1 MGGVSGRLGRR
12 MTSGG
17 RLAIGEHGNIAYKE
31 GDGRVTARLRFRGHD
46 GRVRRLA
53 ATGANRTAARRRLLK
68 ALEEAL
74 AASGSGTYSARTT
87 FAKVAEEWFAHVS
100 QLVDDGRRSPSTLGL
115 YRHVLDNHVLPGV
128 GDLRLSELS
137 ASRADKF
144 IHDKRRDKGYA
155 TAKLCRSVMSGI
167 CAFAVRR
174 DAMRSNPVRDI
185 APLEDHGRHG
195 ARALTVAECDAWLRI
210 LDADEFAVRKDLPDL
225 VRFLLATGCRLGEA
239 VGVHWD
245 DVDLDKKTLH
255 VRRTVIRV
263 AGRGLVAKQ
272 PKTRSGER
280 VLRLPDSLV
289 ARLRTRRGSAPGGSP
304 VFPDGV
310 GGYRD
315 RNNIERDFRKVRE
328 GTPFHWVVPHTYRKT
343 VATMLDQSGLS
354 ARTIADQLGHSRIS
368 MTQDIYMGRRA
379 VDETAAAA
387 LEGLMKDSQAD
398 DVDGPEPTLFA
409 VS

>member
-1 MGGVSGRLGRR
+1 

-17 RLAIGEHGNIAYKE
+17 RLAIGEHGNIAYSAK
-31 GDGRVTARLRFRGHD
+31 GGRVTARLRYRGHD
-46 GRVRRLA
+46 GRLRRLA
-53 ATGANRTAARRRLLK
+53 ATGGNKTAARRRLLK

-74 AASGSGTYSARTT
+74 AVSGSGEYSTRTT
-87 FAKVAEEWFAHVS
+87 FAQVAEEWSTHVS
-100 QLVDDGRRSPSTLGL
+100 DLVGDGRRSPSTLGL
-115 YRHVLDNHVLPGV
+115 YRHILDNHVLPGV

-137 ASRADKF
+137 ASRVDKF

-185 APLEDHGRHG
+185 APLEDHGRQG
-195 ARALTVAECDAWLRI
+195 ARALTVAECEEWLQI
-210 LDADEFAVRKDLPDL
+210 LDADPFAVRKDLPDL
-225 VRFLLATGCRLGEA
+225 VRFLLGTGCRLGEA

-245 DVDLDKKTLH
+245 DVDLGGKTLH

-263 AGRGLVAKQ
+263 AGQGLVAKR

-280 VLRLPDSLV
+280 VLRMPNSVV
-289 ARLRTRRGSAPGGSP
+289 AMLRARRGCAAGSSP
-304 VFPDGV
+304 VFPDSV

-328 GTPFHWVVPHTYRKT
+328 GTPFDWVVPHTYRKT

-379 VDETAAAA
+379 VDEAAAAA
-387 LEGLMKDSQAD
+387 LDGLMNDQRPD
-398 DVDGPEPTLFA
+398 DDDGPEPTLFA

>member
-1 MGGVSGRLGRR
+1 

-17 RLAIGEHGNIAYKE
+17 RLAIGEHGNIAYSAR
-31 GDGRVTARLRFRGHD
+31 DGGVTARLRYRGHD
-46 GRVRRLA
+46 GRLRRLA
-53 ATGANRTAARRRLLK
+53 ATGGNKTAARRRLLK

-74 AASGSGTYSARTT
+74 AASGSGEYSTRTT
-87 FAKVAEEWFAHVS
+87 FAQVAEEWFTHVS
-100 QLVDDGRRSPSTLGL
+100 DLVSDGRRSPSTLGL
-115 YRHVLDNHVLPGV
+115 YRHILDNHVVPGI

-185 APLEDHGRHG
+185 APLEDHGRQG
-195 ARALTVAECDAWLRI
+195 ARALTMAECEEWLRI
-210 LDADEFAVRKDLPDL
+210 LDADSFAVRKDLPDL
-225 VRFLLATGCRLGEA
+225 VRFLLGTGCRLGEA

-245 DVDLDKKTLH
+245 DVDLDGKTLH

-263 AGRGLVAKQ
+263 AGEGLVAKR

-280 VLRLPDSLV
+280 VLRMPDSLV
-289 ARLRTRRGSAPGGSP
+289 AMLRSRRGSAPGPSP
-304 VFPDGV
+304 VFPDSV

-315 RNNIERDFRKVRE
+315 RNNIERDYRKVRE
-328 GTPFHWVVPHTYRKT
+328 GTPFDWVVPHTYRKT
-343 VATMLDQSGLS
+343 VATMLDRSGLS

-379 VDETAAAA
+379 VDEAAAAA
-387 LEGLMKDSQAD
+387 LNGLVNDQQTD
-398 DVDGPEPTLFA
+398 DDDGTEPTLFA